1 MESYNFVLDNLKIT
15 NTRASHLDT
24 DYANWGVAVN
34 DVMVP
39 GSPQTKSI
47 SDQRYSYICRVR
59 HRSSGPR
66 MVCHSHAGDLLRSE
80 TYILLGF
87 RKKAFDDI
95 RN

>member
-47 SDQRYSYICRVR
+47 SDQRHSYICRVR

-66 MVCHSHAGDLLRSE
+66 MSAIVMQEICSDL
-80 TYILLGF
+80 
-87 RKKAFDDI
+87 
-95 RN
+95 RNISS